1 MKNFRLGLLFFVL
14 VLSACQQ
21 QASYETTDGKAI
33 KFSDLQGK
41 WVFINYWATWCS
53 TCYKEIPEFNA
64 FYEAHK
70 TENIVVLGVNY
81 DQLSEAQLKDTLTKL
96 HMLYP
101 NFLNDPK
108 AELNIDNIPGLPATF
123 VISPE
128 GKHLEP
134 IYGEMTQAR
143 LEKVLTS

>member
-1 MKNFRLGLLFFVL
+1 MKMFRLSLLFFVL
-14 VLSACQQ
+14 AFSGCGQ

-33 KFSDLQGK
+33 NFEKLQGK
-41 WVFINYWATWCS
+41 WVFINYWATWCTS
-53 TCYKEIPEFNA
+53 CYKEIPEFNA

-70 TENIVVLGVNY
+70 KENIVVLGVNY
-81 DQLSEAQLKDTLTKL
+81 DQLSEAQLKESLTQL

-101 NFLNDPK
+101 NLLSDPK

-134 IYGEMTQAR
+134 MYGEMTQER
-143 LEKVLTS
+143 LEAVLQG